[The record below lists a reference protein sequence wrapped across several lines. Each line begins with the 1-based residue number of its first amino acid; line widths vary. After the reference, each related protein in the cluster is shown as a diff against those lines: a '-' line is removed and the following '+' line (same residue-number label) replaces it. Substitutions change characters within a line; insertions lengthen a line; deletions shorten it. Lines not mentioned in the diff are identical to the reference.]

1 MIKVQLKDLLNSTEA
16 LQKLSRQNL
25 KARLAFQVAR
35 MLKAAEKEITD
46 FNEVRTNLIKK
57 YSEVDENGE
66 LIPDEN
72 GNIKISKE
80 NINVFNNEFNDL
92 ISSEIEIPTEPI
104 KLDSLEDLTFTA
116 AEMAVLEPFIEIE

>member
-80 NINVFNNEFNDL
+80 NISAFNNEFNDL

>member
-57 YSEVDENGE
+57 YSEVNENGE

-80 NINVFNNEFNDL
+80 NINAFNNEFNDL